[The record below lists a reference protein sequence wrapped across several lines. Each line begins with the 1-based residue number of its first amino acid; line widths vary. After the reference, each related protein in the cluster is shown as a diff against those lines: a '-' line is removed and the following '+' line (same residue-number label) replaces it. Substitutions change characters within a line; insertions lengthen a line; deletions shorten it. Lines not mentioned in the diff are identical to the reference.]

1 MSIYGTREHMKTP
14 DCIVEATRILA
25 RFYDNIS
32 FALTIINKRFKKVIH
47 FIDIINNRFK
57 A

>member
-1 MSIYGTREHMKTP
+1 MVLWNIRKN

-32 FALTIINKRFKKVIH
+32 FALTIINKRFKNGYTFWKYLTEMY
-47 FIDIINNRFK
+47 NRFDK
-57 A
+57 